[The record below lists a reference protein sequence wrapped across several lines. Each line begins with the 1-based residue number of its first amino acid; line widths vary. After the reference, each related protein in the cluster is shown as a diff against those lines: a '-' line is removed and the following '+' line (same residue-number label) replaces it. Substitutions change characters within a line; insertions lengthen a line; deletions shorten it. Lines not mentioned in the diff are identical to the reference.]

1 MGPEEHRE
9 AVCDEGIDV
18 GVVLGGCLRGLQYIE
33 VCPVR
38 QYASSLFNRILTI
51 DAVRLMIWLALL
63 FRSVP
68 TVLVNRDRPTAISV
82 TMTLEI
88 GRCQLRRF

>member
-1 MGPEEHRE
+1 MLVHSSTEYYRRCQINDLAGAIVCCRGIS
-9 AVCDEGIDV
+9 AVLI
-18 GVVLGGCLRGLQYIE
+18 
-33 VCPVR
+33 
-38 QYASSLFNRILTI
+38 
-51 DAVRLMIWLALL
+51 
-63 FRSVP
+63 RSVP

>member
-51 DAVRLMIWLALL
+51 DAVKLMIWLALL
-63 FRSVP
+63 FVVVVFP
-68 TVLVNRDRPTAISV
+68 
-82 TMTLEI
+82 
-88 GRCQLRRF
+88 QF